1 MLKPRPS
8 IKHRLHQ
15 GFTLIEVL
23 VSLVIFSLAMAV
35 MSQALFQS
43 SKMLDMVDAG
53 NSRVAGQWSGLR
65 GLQEAV
71 ANMTVEVRV
80 GSPDGSAL
88 SARAR
93 TLQGLVGTP
102 DTFRVWT
109 RRFPLQEAGAVRH
122 MAARLVAQDGGAQL
136 MVGEVLPG
144 SLFAA
149 NAQADAGAAAGVGLG
164 VGVGGAQANVA
175 SLPRG
180 AAYVYLDAD
189 GQEHA
194 NWPVPGR
201 EKELLP
207 RAILLRQGGPAQP
220 ALLAAWPFDGP
231 ARSTDYSQG
240 SSFLDLVRESK

>member
-1 MLKPRPS
+1 MATVMLKPRPAM
-8 IKHRLHQ
+8 KHGLHH

-53 NSRVAGQWSGLR
+53 NNRVASQWSGLR

-80 GSPDGSAL
+80 GSLDGSTL
-88 SARAR
+88 GARAR

-144 SLFAA
+144 SLFATA
-149 NAQADAGAAAGVGLG
+149 AQAGAGAGND
-164 VGVGGAQANVA
+164 VGGEQANVA

-207 RAILLRQGGPAQP
+207 RAILLRQAGPAQP